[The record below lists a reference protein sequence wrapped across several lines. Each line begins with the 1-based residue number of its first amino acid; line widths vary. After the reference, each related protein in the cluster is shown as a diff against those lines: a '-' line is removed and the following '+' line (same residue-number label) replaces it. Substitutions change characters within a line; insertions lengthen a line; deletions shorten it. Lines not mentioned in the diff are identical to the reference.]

1 MAKIIDITKHSKG
14 QRKRARGH
22 GVDRELDDLPD
33 INYNM
38 FWDDPP
44 HEDIDHACA
53 RELDGGDIPA
63 ILVKGC
69 FALYHL
75 VREHRRRRTR
85 VPKYLLEFAR
95 TYEEP
100 LIPAAET
107 VYEDFFDSGCD
118 PGEIPEHLLDL
129 GLAAAD
135 DVAVCVRH
143 AMRLHSLL
151 EACAGADRKA
161 PREIL
166 RLIMPRGFALP
177 LLLGLMLAE
186 CRHWEAAQRP
196 LKSL

>member
-14 QRKRARGH
+14 RRKRARGH
-22 GVDRELDDLPD
+22 DTDRDLEDLPD
-33 INYNM
+33 INYNV

-44 HEDIDHACA
+44 SEDIDHACA
-53 RELDGGDIPA
+53 RERDGGDIPA

-75 VREHRRRRTR
+75 VREHRRRRTK
-85 VPKYLLEFAR
+85 VPKFLLAFAR

-118 PGEIPEHLLDL
+118 PGEIPEHLLEL
-129 GLAAAD
+129 GLATAD
-135 DVAVCVRH
+135 DVAVCVRYV
-143 AMRLHSLL
+143 MRLHGLL
-151 EACAGADRKA
+151 EACTSADGKA
-161 PREIL
+161 PRDIFKS
-166 RLIMPRGFALP
+166 IVPRSFALP

-186 CRHWEAAQRP
+186 YRRWATAQRP
-196 LKSL
+196 LKLV